1 VKKLAIA
8 TLLVVAGCRG
18 HTAASGPARQGG
30 ANSPRD
36 AIERFMSTA
45 KAQDYDGMGLV
56 FGDNRG
62 PARGSIAKVDLEKR
76 EFIFMRCLRHDR
88 FQIGGETAT
97 PTGTR
102 VLAAQIWFKDLTAS
116 TNFTV
121 VEGPSGRWYVK
132 EFKIDDVQP
141 ICTSL

>member
-1 VKKLAIA
+1 
-8 TLLVVAGCRG
+8 
-18 HTAASGPARQGG
+18 
-30 ANSPRD
+30 
-36 AIERFMSTA
+36 
-45 KAQDYDGMGLV
+45 MGLV

-62 PARGSIAKVDLEKR
+62 PARGSIAKADLEKR

-102 VLAAQIWFKDLTAS
+102 VLASQLWFKDLTVT

-132 EFKIDDVQP
+132 EFKIDDMQP